1 MQQQTRYLIPAIF
14 VLIWSSG
21 FIIARFGMPHSEPMT
36 FLFLRFVGVLLVMVP
51 IVLVVRPVWPTW
63 PQIRHISL
71 AGLLLQAGYLGGVWA
86 AVRHG
91 MSAGLVALMMG
102 LQPILTAWLS
112 ALVQERISVRQW
124 AGLALGFGGVGLVV
138 WTKLSLASLSLV
150 SLSLALVGLVSIT
163 AGTLYQKRFCP
174 DFDLRAGSVIQFAVS
189 AAACLPFIMLF
200 ESGDIQWHPELIGAL
215 IWAIFGL
222 SIGGI
227 SLLFLMIRRGAA
239 TEVTSLLYL
248 TPPTTAL
255 MAWMLFAEPITLEMV
270 LGTLLTVIGVWWVVS
285 KSKIDL

>member
-1 MQQQTRYLIPAIF
+1 
-14 VLIWSSG
+14 V
-21 FIIARFGMPHSEPMT
+21 
-36 FLFLRFVGVLLVMVP
+36 
-51 IVLVVRPVWPTW
+51 
-63 PQIRHISL
+63 
-71 AGLLLQAGYLGGVWA
+71 
-86 AVRHG
+86 
-91 MSAGLVALMMG
+91 
-102 LQPILTAWLS
+102 
-112 ALVQERISVRQW
+112 
-124 AGLALGFGGVGLVV
+124 
-138 WTKLSLASLSLV
+138 
-150 SLSLALVGLVSIT
+150 
-163 AGTLYQKRFCP
+163 
-174 DFDLRAGSVIQFAVS
+174 
-189 AAACLPFIMLF
+189 ACLPFIVLF
-200 ESGDIQWHPELIGAL
+200 ESGDIQWQPELIGAL

>member
-1 MQQQTRYLIPAIF
+1 
-14 VLIWSSG
+14 
-21 FIIARFGMPHSEPMT
+21 
-36 FLFLRFVGVLLVMVP
+36 
-51 IVLVVRPVWPTW
+51 
-63 PQIRHISL
+63 
-71 AGLLLQAGYLGGVWA
+71 
-86 AVRHG
+86 
-91 MSAGLVALMMG
+91 
-102 LQPILTAWLS
+102 
-112 ALVQERISVRQW
+112 
-124 AGLALGFGGVGLVV
+124 
-138 WTKLSLASLSLV
+138 
-150 SLSLALVGLVSIT
+150 
-163 AGTLYQKRFCP
+163 
-174 DFDLRAGSVIQFAVS
+174 
-189 AAACLPFIMLF
+189 MLF
-200 ESGDIQWHPELIGAL
+200 ESGEIQWHPELIGAL

>member
-1 MQQQTRYLIPAIF
+1 M
-14 VLIWSSG
+14 
-21 FIIARFGMPHSEPMT
+21 
-36 FLFLRFVGVLLVMVP
+36 
-51 IVLVVRPVWPTW
+51 
-63 PQIRHISL
+63 
-71 AGLLLQAGYLGGVWA
+71 
-86 AVRHG
+86 
-91 MSAGLVALMMG
+91 
-102 LQPILTAWLS
+102 
-112 ALVQERISVRQW
+112 
-124 AGLALGFGGVGLVV
+124 
-138 WTKLSLASLSLV
+138 
-150 SLSLALVGLVSIT
+150 
-163 AGTLYQKRFCP
+163 
-174 DFDLRAGSVIQFAVS
+174 
-189 AAACLPFIMLF
+189 ACLPFIVLF
-200 ESGDIQWHPELIGAL
+200 ESGDIQWQPELIGAL

>member
-51 IVLVVRPVWPTW
+51 IVLVVRPAWPAW

-189 AAACLPFIMLF
+189 AVACLPFIVLF
-200 ESGDIQWHPELIGAL
+200 ESSDIQWHPELIGAL
-215 IWAIFGL
+215 VWAIFGL

>member
-91 MSAGLVALMMG
+91 MSAGLVALD
-102 LQPILTAWLS
+102 
-112 ALVQERISVRQW
+112 RKSV
-124 AGLALGFGGVGLVV
+124 V
-138 WTKLSLASLSLV
+138 
-150 SLSLALVGLVSIT
+150 
-163 AGTLYQKRFCP
+163 
-174 DFDLRAGSVIQFAVS
+174 
-189 AAACLPFIMLF
+189 
-200 ESGDIQWHPELIGAL
+200 
-215 IWAIFGL
+215 
-222 SIGGI
+222 
-227 SLLFLMIRRGAA
+227 
-239 TEVTSLLYL
+239 
-248 TPPTTAL
+248 
-255 MAWMLFAEPITLEMV
+255 
-270 LGTLLTVIGVWWVVS
+270 
-285 KSKIDL
+285 

>member
-1 MQQQTRYLIPAIF
+1 
-14 VLIWSSG
+14 
-21 FIIARFGMPHSEPMT
+21 
-36 FLFLRFVGVLLVMVP
+36 
-51 IVLVVRPVWPTW
+51 
-63 PQIRHISL
+63 
-71 AGLLLQAGYLGGVWA
+71 
-86 AVRHG
+86 
-91 MSAGLVALMMG
+91 
-102 LQPILTAWLS
+102 
-112 ALVQERISVRQW
+112 
-124 AGLALGFGGVGLVV
+124 
-138 WTKLSLASLSLV
+138 
-150 SLSLALVGLVSIT
+150 
-163 AGTLYQKRFCP
+163 
-174 DFDLRAGSVIQFAVS
+174 
-189 AAACLPFIMLF
+189 MLF